1 MAKFRQIWSHC
12 LRMCERGWERSRK
25 GIRWLL
31 QKVGKCKTEEKSIC
45 SKSSS
50 SSSAGDT
57 EIETQ
62 FCEIRVEKK
71 ERLIR
76 LGDLIVCVFSL
87 EMGQSRSLF
96 VYFGSVL
103 IIISVIQIE
112 KSKDGVLGI
121 WTWGRKMVGADE
133 TTELWRVVMSIGNI

>member
-1 MAKFRQIWSHC
+1 M
-12 LRMCERGWERSRK
+12 
-25 GIRWLL
+25 
-31 QKVGKCKTEEKSIC
+31 GKCKTEEKSIC

-121 WTWGRKMVGADE
+121 
-133 TTELWRVVMSIGNI
+133 

>member
-1 MAKFRQIWSHC
+1 M
-12 LRMCERGWERSRK
+12 
-25 GIRWLL
+25 
-31 QKVGKCKTEEKSIC
+31 GKCKTEEKSIC

-50 SSSAGDT
+50 SSAGDT
-57 EIETQ
+57 ESETQ

-121 WTWGRKMVGADE
+121 
-133 TTELWRVVMSIGNI
+133 